1 MIDTHTHVQQKCTLR
16 SSYTLTRVHT
26 HTHTISGRGK
36 LFLSLL
42 DVLRS
47 WSSYPSYSTRVPIGL
62 SNCSTRFLTGF
73 PSQRKS
79 TSDWLHRPR
88 GETGTWQVR
97 GVQLIRNKEE
107 RKKATYVI
115 YSHKFTET
123 NGFCGIIFHTG
134 ESRSSVSYQAARQTS
149 LNDWA
154 N

>member
-1 MIDTHTHVQQKCTLR
+1 MIDTHTH
-16 SSYTLTRVHT
+16 TRTTEMHTQILLHSHTRT

-97 GVQLIRNKEE
+97 GVQIIRNKEE